1 MVFPGDSVVKNLPA
15 NAGDVGSISVWGRFP
30 GEGNGNP
37 LQYSCLENTMDRRA
51 WKAVVHG
58 VGKSWTW
65 LSLKQVLFLYDIT
78 VYMFWFRF
86 ISFRVAKMYLSLY
99 FPLLKQN
106 IIDTYHL
113 YDLCASQTTFIYPA
127 SFNYNNKK
135 EVYSHFSEM
144 ETAVWE
150 G

>member
-1 MVFPGDSVVKNLPA
+1 
-15 NAGDVGSISVWGRFP
+15 
-30 GEGNGNP
+30 
-37 LQYSCLENTMDRRA
+37 
-51 WKAVVHG
+51 
-58 VGKSWTW
+58 
-65 LSLKQVLFLYDIT
+65 
-78 VYMFWFRF
+78 
-86 ISFRVAKMYLSLY
+86 MYLSLY